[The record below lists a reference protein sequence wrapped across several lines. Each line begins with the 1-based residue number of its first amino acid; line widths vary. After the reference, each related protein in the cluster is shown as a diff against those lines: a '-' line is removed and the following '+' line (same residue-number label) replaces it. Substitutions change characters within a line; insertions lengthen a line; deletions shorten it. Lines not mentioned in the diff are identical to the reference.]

1 MAAHQTCIAISEL
14 HPNFSHPKVTGIV
27 IGKTD
32 VKSFP
37 DRKNVGADRFT
48 FGFTVKDSPDFFIN
62 VAAWGNDFYVNGLS
76 NSFSIGDCV
85 TIENPLVA
93 SKDPEKGDRF
103 CPTTPS
109 LYRLLVS
116 EAHSQVCL
124 CADVGTIDRMLLLI
138 HLPVKDPG
146 DFYSLGDIVA
156 NGQQLDGTVINIL
169 AAVKSNID
177 CAHIKFKSYHNI
189 LVMVHSSGINQ
200 TVFSSSSHTLI
211 ALDSGFSADFFFT
224 TGEPKQ
230 FTTSDGR
237 KGQRL
242 EVKLFDDSVS
252 SFPIIC
258 WDREAIQF
266 AQTWIPKETVLFIA
280 DAKISF
286 DSFRSGMAATVNS
299 KTIITVNPDTREAS
313 LLFSYAKQL
322 CESGALDQDEKP
334 ENVSVDAI
342 IDVYTVS
349 QLKQKAQKSPEA
361 FFGITYSFIS
371 KLDLDSSVS
380 KVIRTRCSMCKF
392 QVTEDAQSC
401 TNQLCQGRDQASLL
415 ATTGFD
421 LLVDLTDHTGT
432 LHACTLRSPVAEKAL
447 GCTPIEFTSLTDD
460 ERTAMKWKFLLER
473 CKIYVKK
480 DSYREQLTA
489 SRASIQRRARFALSG
504 SDTHQSGMNVNQG
517 TVGSDPVILAT
528 AGYDHTV
535 RFWQAHSGICTRTVQ
550 HQDSVSSTRRDT

>member
-62 VAAWGNDFYVNGLS
+62 VAAWGSDFYVNGLS

-169 AAVKSNID
+169 AAVKS
-177 CAHIKFKSYHNI
+177 
-189 LVMVHSSGINQ
+189 
-200 TVFSSSSHTLI
+200 
-211 ALDSGFSADFFFT
+211 

-266 AQTWIPKETVLFIA
+266 AQTWIPKET
-280 DAKISF
+280 
-286 DSFRSGMAATVNS
+286 
-299 KTIITVNPDTREAS
+299 DTREAS

-392 QVTEDAQSC
+392 QVTEGAQSC

-473 CKIYVKK
+473 CKIYVK
-480 DSYREQLTA
+480 
-489 SRASIQRRARFALSG
+489 
-504 SDTHQSGMNVNQG
+504 
-517 TVGSDPVILAT
+517 ILPSAKT
-528 AGYDHTV
+528 
-535 RFWQAHSGICTRTVQ
+535 RSGIRGVVVACSLADPGEVKQ
-550 HQDSVSSTRRDT
+550 HMSALLCL